1 MNLIA
6 LPAGTVLVGDY
17 RIQRVLGA
25 GGFGVTYLADE
36 IALSRVITLKEYF
49 PSDFAARKDGIEA
62 APRSSDSAGDF
73 KWGLDRFIEE
83 AQTLAKFDHPNIV
96 RVYRYFRANNTAY
109 MVLQFEEGLS
119 LKSWLKGLGRAPRQK
134 ELDAII
140 GPLLDALEFIHKA
153 DFLHRDIAPDNI
165 IIRKDGAPVLIDF
178 GSARGE
184 IAAHS
189 KTVSALVKPGYSPY
203 EQYAETSRQQGPW
216 SDIYALAATLY
227 HAITGRRP
235 PDSPSRIMKDEYVPA
250 RDAALGSY
258 RAGFLR
264 AIDKALLMNVEAR
277 PQSVAAWRGDVLAPD
292 PPKQSWLSRG
302 RGAKQH
308 GEAMEL
314 AGAGAPVAVP
324 VSGLIPPQ
332 PDAPGVQG
340 GLLDFFDGLKRKP
353 VDAAAPVD
361 NSPPPPKSKPA
372 ARAKPDLKG
381 KLEAQAAAKVEAK
394 LVEPKAKPK
403 LKAKATEP
411 VAGGDAKAGAGKGA
425 SAKPAGGKTVADRV
439 TPARPQPVHGGGK
452 PRRIGLIG
460 KLALAA
466 GVAGLV
472 VLFQNQLPKTPAPT
486 KAAVVA
492 LPQDIPVM
500 LREFKAHETDVTGV
514 AFAPEGRQLV
524 SVSRDATL
532 KIWTATSGRLEK
544 SVALD
549 NRLVSSIAIAG
560 RRVVTGHGDGASFVY
575 DLDRGERLAQYKR
588 NDAEIWGVTFLGGQD
603 RFATVSHDY
612 TTAVWDVKVPA
623 APLYTLDGHESAV
636 QAVAYSEHGPWIATG
651 SADKTVRLYDTD
663 SHDLQ
668 RVYKGP
674 KDFVTALAFSP
685 DGKTLAVASL
695 DGAIRVYATGSS
707 RLLRQL
713 TGHRSRIG
721 ALAFSPDGSVLASA
735 ADEGIVRLWDAK
747 RGRTMRSLGGHAG
760 GAKTVSFSPDGT
772 RLASGGSD
780 GMIRLWSVPQVKAK
794 D

>member
-6 LPAGTVLVGDY
+6 LPVGTVLVTDY

-36 IALSRVITLKEYF
+36 LALSRVVTLKEYF
-49 PSDFAARKDGIEA
+49 PSDFAARTDGIEA

-109 MVLQFEEGLS
+109 MVLQFEEGHS

-227 HAITGRRP
+227 HAITGKRP
-235 PDSPSRIMKDEYVPA
+235 PDSPSRIMKDEYIPA

-264 AIDKALLMNVEAR
+264 AIDKALLMNVESR
-277 PQSVAAWRGDVLAPD
+277 PQSVAAWRGDILAPD
-292 PPKQSWLSRG
+292 PVKPSWLSRG
-302 RGAKQH
+302 RGAKQQ
-308 GEAMEL
+308 ANVMEL
-314 AGAGAPVAVP
+314 AGAGAPVALP
-324 VSGLIPPQ
+324 AGNMIPPQ

-340 GLLDFFDGLKRKP
+340 GLLDFFEGLKRAKQP
-353 VDAAAPVD
+353 AEPAAPPVVAEA
-361 NSPPPPKSKPA
+361 PPAAKPKPA
-372 ARAKPDLKG
+372 AKSKA
-381 KLEAQAAAKVEAK
+381 
-394 LVEPKAKPK
+394 EPKAKADAKAAVEAKPK
-403 LKAKATEP
+403 PKAKAKPTEAVEAPAKITPAKTVP
-411 VAGGDAKAGAGKGA
+411 VKPA
-425 SAKPAGGKTVADRV
+425 AKPTTARN
-439 TPARPQPVHGGGK
+439 TPSRPRPVHGGAAK
-452 PRRIGLIG
+452 PRRLSLIS
-460 KLALAA
+460 KLALAG

-472 VLFQNQLPKTPAPT
+472 LLFQNQLPKAPAPS
-486 KAAVVA
+486 KAAAVVM
-492 LPQDIPVM
+492 PQDIPVM
-500 LREFKAHETDVTGV
+500 VREFKAHDTDVQGV
-514 AFAPEGRQLV
+514 AYSADGRQLV

-532 KIWTATSGRLEK
+532 KLWNATSGRMEK

-549 NRLVSSIAIAG
+549 NRLVSSLALSG
-560 RRVVTGHGDGASFVY
+560 RRAVTGHGDGSAILY
-575 DLDRGERLAQYKR
+575 DLDRGERVAQFKR
-588 NDAEIWGVTFLGGQD
+588 NDAEIWGVTFLGNAD

-612 TTAVWDVKVPA
+612 TTTVWDTKITA
-623 APLYTLDGHESAV
+623 APQFKLEGHESAA
-636 QAVAYSEHGPWIATG
+636 QAIAYSEHGPWIATG
-651 SADKTVRLYDTD
+651 SADKTVRLYDVD

-668 RVYKGP
+668 RVFKGA
-674 KDFVTALAFSP
+674 KDFVTALAFAP
-685 DGKTLAVASL
+685 DGKSIAIASL
-695 DGAIRVYATGSS
+695 DGSIRVYATNTT

-713 TGHRSRIG
+713 TGHKSRIG

-780 GMIRLWSVPQVKAK
+780 GMIRIWSIPSSKTRE
-794 D
+794 

>member
-119 LKSWLKGLGRAPRQK
+119 LKTWLNGLGRAPRQK

-324 VSGLIPPQ
+324 VSVLIPPQ

-353 VDAAAPVD
+353 VDAEARVED
-361 NSPPPPKSKPA
+361 SPPALKSKPA
-372 ARAKPDLKG
+372 AKAKPDLKG
-381 KLEAQAAAKVEAK
+381 KLDAQAAGKVEAK

-403 LKAKATEP
+403 PKGKATEP
-411 VAGGDAKAGAGKGA
+411 VAGGDAKAAVAKGA
-425 SAKPAGGKTVADRV
+425 SAKPAVGKMIADRA
-439 TPARPQPVHGGGK
+439 TPARPRPVHGGGK

-472 VLFQNQLPKTPAPT
+472 VLFQNQLPKTPAPS
-486 KAAVVA
+486 KVAVVA

-500 LREFKAHETDVTGV
+500 LREFKAHDTDVTGV
-514 AFAPEGRQLV
+514 AFTPEGRQLV

-532 KIWTATSGRLEK
+532 KIWNATSGRLEK

-549 NRLVSSIAIAG
+549 NRLVSSLAVAG
-560 RRVVTGHGDGASFVY
+560 RRAVTGHGDGASFIY

-588 NDAEIWGVTFLGGQD
+588 NDAEIWGVTFLGGPD

-612 TTAVWDVKVPA
+612 TTAVWDAKVPA
-623 APLYTLDGHESAV
+623 APVYTLDGHESAV

-685 DGKTLAVASL
+685 DGKSLAVASL
-695 DGAIRVYATGSS
+695 DGAIRVYTTASS

-760 GAKTVSFSPDGT
+760 GAKTVGFSPDGT

-780 GMIRLWSVPQVKAK
+780 GMIRLWSVPQVKSK

>member
-36 IALSRVITLKEYF
+36 LALSRVVTLKEYF

-62 APRSSDSAGDF
+62 APRSADSAGDF

-96 RVYRYFRANNTAY
+96 RVYRYFRSNNTAY

-227 HAITGRRP
+227 HAITGKRP
-235 PDSPSRIMKDEYVPA
+235 PDSPSRVMKDEYVPA

-264 AIDKALLMNVEAR
+264 AIDKALMMNVEAR

-292 PPKQSWLSRG
+292 PPKPSWLSRG
-302 RGAKQH
+302 RGAKQQAD
-308 GEAMEL
+308 AMEL

-324 VSGLIPPQ
+324 ASKMIPPQ

-340 GLLDFFDGLKRKP
+340 GLLDFFDGLKRKGP
-353 VDAAAPVD
+353 AEAVPAARVQDAAPAA
-361 NSPPPPKSKPA
+361 KSKPA
-372 ARAKPDLKG
+372 AKAKPDLKG
-381 KLEAQAAAKVEAK
+381 KLDAAAKAEAK
-394 LVEPKAKPK
+394 SGDAKAKPK
-403 LKAKATEP
+403 VKSKAAEPAAKAAP
-411 VAGGDAKAGAGKGA
+411 AKIAAA
-425 SAKPAGGKTVADRV
+425 AKTVAERM
-439 TPARPQPVHGGGK
+439 TPARPRPVHGGAK
-452 PRRIGLIG
+452 TRRGGLIG

-466 GVAGLV
+466 GVAGVIL
-472 VLFQNQLPKTPAPT
+472 LFQTRLPAPPAPG
-486 KAAVVA
+486 KAAAVA

-500 LREFKAHETDVTGV
+500 LREFKAHDTDVSGV
-514 AFAPEGRQLV
+514 AFVPDGRQIV

-532 KIWTATSGRLEK
+532 KLWNATSGRMEK

-549 NRLVSSIAIAG
+549 NRLVSSLAVSG
-560 RRVVTGHGDGASFVY
+560 RRAVTGHGDGSAFLY
-575 DLDRGERLAQYKR
+575 DLDRGERVAQFKR
-588 NDAEIWGVTFLGGQD
+588 NDAEIWGVAFLGTPD

-612 TTAVWDVKVPA
+612 TTAVWDAKSTA
-623 APLYTLDGHESAV
+623 APQFTLDGHESAA
-636 QAVAYSEHGPWIATG
+636 QAVAFSEHGPWLATG
-651 SADKTVRLYDTD
+651 SADRTVRLYDTD

-668 RVYKGP
+668 RVYKGA

-685 DGKTLAVASL
+685 DGKSLAIASL
-695 DGAIRVYATGSS
+695 DGSIRIYSTTST
-707 RLLRQL
+707 RLQRQL
-713 TGHRSRIG
+713 TGHKSRIG
-721 ALAFSPDGSVLASA
+721 ALAFSPDGNVLASA
-735 ADEGIVRLWDAK
+735 ADEGIVRLWEAK

-772 RLASGGSD
+772 RLASGGAD
-780 GMIRLWSVPQVKAK
+780 GMIRLWSVPAVKSR